1 MNPIWILIGIMVLA
15 VSPYLAFLIMK
26 YGSYGYFMAKRK
38 AQRKEVVPTCDDR
51 NDVD

>member
-1 MNPIWILIGIMVLA
+1 MNSIWILVSILVLA
-15 VSPYLAFLIMK
+15 FSPYLAFLIMK

-38 AQRKEVVPTCDDR
+38 AQRKGVEPTCNNR